1 MVKEAIIFMAQQK
14 KFDSKKDFQ
23 LENILT
29 DIESS
34 MREKDFYK
42 KTEIFLIK
50 LIKKGNNEI
59 YKQDSD
65 DKSKVILFESLK
77 KEMQKSAFKDRE
89 IIDYD
94 IVNKKRNTHEL
105 VIVSDYDN
113 ISNELNGFNDENLSL
128 TSTKDLSERDF
139 DLYMLSINTYNNNYK
154 IFGSFSGVYK
164 LKKKYLLGHYVEYG
178 NFQDSK
184 INFSKKDNII
194 GFNKKI
200 DMFVVNDKFLLINQ
214 AQTKFDN
221 LFKMEQY
228 FSEKAIDILNGENND
243 ITKYIKMVFNEETRK
258 NLIEKVKVS
267 KTMATKL
274 IKITSDKVRFK
285 KTVNNIGEI
294 EKYLP
299 DENGKVMI
307 KNDFSNKIKDVK
319 YKNKQLSVEKGKEM
333 QLLIAISDS
342 FYEAV
347 ISKTQNIDKSRI

>member
-1 MVKEAIIFMAQQK
+1 MTQQK

-23 LENILT
+23 FENILK

-42 KTEIFLIK
+42 KTEIYLIK
-50 LIKKGNNEI
+50 FTKEGNNEI

-65 DKSKVILFESLK
+65 DESKAILFESLK
-77 KEMQKSAFKDRE
+77 KEMQKSTFKDRE

-105 VIVSDYDN
+105 VTVSDYDN

-164 LKKKYLLGHYVEYG
+164 LQKKYLLGHYVEYG

-214 AQTKFDN
+214 AQIKFDN

-228 FSEKAIDILNGENND
+228 FSKKAIDILDGKNND
-243 ITKYIKMVFNEETRK
+243 ITKYIKIVINEETRN
-258 NLIEKVKVS
+258 NLIEKVK
-267 KTMATKL
+267 KYRTMATKL
-274 IKITSDKVRFK
+274 IKITDDKVRFE
-285 KTVNNIGEI
+285 KTVNKIYKI
-294 EKYLP
+294 VDYLP
-299 DENGKVMI
+299 DENGNVKYENV
-307 KNDFSNKIKDVK
+307 FSNKIKDVK
-319 YKNKQLSVEKGKEM
+319 YKDKQLSVKKGKEM
-333 QLLIAISDS
+333 QVLIALSDS
-342 FYEAV
+342 FYKAV
-347 ISKTQNIDKSRI
+347 ISETQNVDESRI